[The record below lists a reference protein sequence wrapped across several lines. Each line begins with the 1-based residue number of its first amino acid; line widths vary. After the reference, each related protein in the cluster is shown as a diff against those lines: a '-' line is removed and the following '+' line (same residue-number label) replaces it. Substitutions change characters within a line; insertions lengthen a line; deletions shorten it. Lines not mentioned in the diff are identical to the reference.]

1 MSPSRRIY
9 LYWFLLLVPTLAVGF
24 VALQLLRREQS
35 RLLSRSGQVEE
46 ARRDAL
52 GARARLVVENL
63 ELLSG
68 DVEASLLD
76 TLASPNPGSLED
88 FLRRL
93 PEGNPLVRA
102 TFLCTE
108 DGRLVYPSADDV
120 REEARG
126 FRRRFARAL
135 GTEPPWLAPARE
147 RRDAPS
153 SPAASSE
160 AAAKAQRNEL
170 PDANLQS
177 NTLQVQNLRRD
188 LQQLARANID
198 RPAQRS
204 SAAANRPADLDAFA
218 GALSPLPS
226 RTLSKLATA
235 DSAVPSSASADSATP
250 SSSSVPKSATAS
262 SPSSQDLSAGRRGW
276 HALVIDGRR
285 HLLGW
290 SQSVAYAPVTGLEL
304 DFSALAPR
312 LAAIL
317 PVDLAAGESLVL
329 RDDQGRILRQTG
341 AAFSANTP
349 LALRVPIG
357 SALLAGWSVEARLL
371 PSSYDGS
378 FDDSAFFFVGA
389 LLVGI
394 LCIAILAG
402 GSLLLRQAR
411 ASALEALQ
419 KASFVSNVSHEFK
432 TPLTTIRLY
441 AELLEQQR
449 VSDPHKR
456 LEYLRTISRETQR
469 LARLVGNALDF
480 ARLEQGRRLYRGEML
495 DLRAEAERIVEAQR
509 PRLAECGLSPSVLLP
524 EDSVFVRAD
533 RDALEQILLNLL
545 DNACKYAASGGVLEL
560 SVLPPSLPRVTA
572 VGGAHPLQK
581 RTALPGNPSAD
592 RALLLVDDR
601 GPGVPPDQRER
612 IFEKFHRLDTRLTAE
627 QGGVGLGLSIARRLA
642 RGLDGDL
649 ACLERPGGGARFALS
664 LPCAADKPESAV
676 RSADASPPPPDRA
689 PGAPVVHPEPPR
701 P

>member
-1 MSPSRRIY
+1 MRRTDTFPAMSPSRRIY

-35 RLLSRSGQVEE
+35 RLLLRSGQVEE

-76 TLASPNPGSLED
+76 TLAAPSPGSLED

-93 PEGNPLVRA
+93 PDGNPLVRA

-108 DGRLVYPSADDV
+108 DGRLVYPSADDT

-147 RRDAPS
+147 RRDALS
-153 SPAASSE
+153 SPSASSE
-160 AAAKAQRNEL
+160 TAAKAQRNEL
-170 PDANLQS
+170 PEANLQS

-198 RPAQRS
+198 RPAQRPAAQAES
-204 SAAANRPADLDAFA
+204 HSKASEAAAPRPADQ
-218 GALSPLPS
+218 
-226 RTLSKLATA
+226 
-235 DSAVPSSASADSATP
+235 
-250 SSSSVPKSATAS
+250 AS
-262 SPSSQDLSAGRRGW
+262 SPAPQDLSAGRRGW

-290 SQSVAYAPVTGLEL
+290 SQSAAYAPVTGLEL

-389 LLVGI
+389 LLIGI

-449 VSDPHKR
+449 VADPHKR

-480 ARLEQGRRLYRGEML
+480 ARLEQGRRLYRGETL
-495 DLRAEAERIVEAQR
+495 DLRAEIERIVEAQR

-560 SVLPPSLPRVTA
+560 SVLPPTLPRVTA
-572 VGGAHPLQK
+572 VGDAHPLQK
-581 RTALPGNPSAD
+581 RTALPENPSAD

-664 LPCAADKPESAV
+664 LPCAADTPESAV
-676 RSADASPPPPDRA
+676 RSADASPPPPGRA

-701 P
+701 Q